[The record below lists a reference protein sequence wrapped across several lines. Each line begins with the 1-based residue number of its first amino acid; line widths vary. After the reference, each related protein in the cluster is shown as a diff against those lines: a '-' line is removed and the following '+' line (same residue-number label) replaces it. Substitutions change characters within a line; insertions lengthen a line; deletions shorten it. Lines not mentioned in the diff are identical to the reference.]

1 MCFRIGASLGKQPN
15 TNLLSAV
22 ACTMRPNITSVLLAA
37 AMIMLPAPAHSVNP
51 ANTTAPSFAQVT
63 ALLGL
68 LTEQLAH
75 AVPVSSFA
83 AVLNKAMDAN
93 VAPAEK
99 VDAVLQLAL
108 DITNKVIDGPRDF
121 MTQGLNR
128 SFVLRLP
135 AAIPTVSNVPSF
147 NITDFPM
154 LPWLNRTIIIRG
166 FPKFEALNRS
176 LKVAVPV
183 IPILA
188 SKIILAN
195 NVSQANIQFKT

>member
-1 MCFRIGASLGKQPN
+1 
-15 TNLLSAV
+15 
-22 ACTMRPNITSVLLAA
+22 MRPNIISVMLAA
-37 AMIMLPAPAHSVNP
+37 AIILLPAPAHSLNP
-51 ANTTAPSFAQVT
+51 ANTTAPPFAQVT

-75 AVPVSSFA
+75 AVPASRFA
-83 AVLNKAMDAN
+83 DVLNTAIDAN

-108 DITNKVIDGPRDF
+108 DITSKVIEGPRDF
-121 MTQGLNR
+121 MTQGVNR

-135 AAIPTVSNVPSF
+135 AAIPTVSNIPSF

-154 LPWLNRTIIIRG
+154 LPWLNRTLIIRG
-166 FPKFEALNRS
+166 FPKFEELNRS
-176 LKVAVPV
+176 MKVAVPV
-183 IPILA
+183 IPILT

-195 NVSQANIQFKT
+195 NISQANIQFKT